1 MLLVWRNQFYIA
13 LYAAA
18 LAISVSALLFTLLQ
32 KRTDRPQNKWFISLM
47 LVITVNAIAEI
58 CVATFELNA
67 SNDYKFYYLMDGALN
82 IYFIFHTVLSPMLYC
97 YVSSVT
103 GKNRRRKCCNRVFLT
118 IPFIIAEILALLN
131 PVTHWVYYFDRQL
144 IFCRNWAEYVI
155 YVIAILYFFL
165 SFFEILFSWNAITP
179 RRSVA
184 LIYLFLLTFLGVIVQ
199 LVFIDIK
206 CELFA
211 ESLALMGAMLAVE
224 SEDDRIDAD
233 TGIYNRRALQM
244 DMINMLVMKEQ
255 ASLIFIKINNA
266 NIIERVTRSSNY
278 DTLDIAVSEYL
289 KTLVPRYKIYHP
301 NKESFVIVCSV
312 QDKISPLKLRDTI
325 SARFNE
331 VWEIYGSAFKLD
343 TIVLKADIPTDLKTY
358 NDIVYVADTLIPPVV
373 ALNNGEMSWIMRR
386 AEIESAI
393 KKCLFYGGFEVVYQ
407 PTICNDGKT
416 IHGAE
421 ALVRMN
427 DDEIGP
433 VTPEEFIP
441 IAEQIG
447 LVDDIDDFVLNEVC
461 QFIKSGLF
469 DDYKLDCINVNL
481 SVIQCLKPG
490 FFKHILELVDSYG
503 VDHSKIN
510 FEITESVGPDDYAG
524 LSMVTHQLKSAG
536 FMLSMDDYGTGYSN
550 VEGIFSLEF
559 DVVKIDKSI
568 LWNAVKDDRGRIIL
582 ENSIRMIHGLGCK
595 VLVEGVETEEQMKIL
610 QGYGVDY
617 LQGFHFAKPL
627 SKGNFLEFLNVE

>member
-1 MLLVWRNQFYIA
+1 MLLWRNQFYIA

-18 LAISVSALLFTLLQ
+18 LAISVSALVFTLLQ
-32 KRTDRPQNKWFISLM
+32 KRTDRPQNKWFMSLM
-47 LVITVNAIAEI
+47 IVVTINAIAEI
-58 CVATFELNA
+58 CVASFELNA
-67 SNDYKFYYLMDGALN
+67 SDIRFYYLMEGALN
-82 IYFIFHTVLSPMLYC
+82 LYFIFHTLLSPMLYC

-103 GKNRRRKCCNRVFLT
+103 GKNRRRKRRNKIILS
-118 IPFIIAEILALLN
+118 IPFVFSEILVLLN
-131 PVTHWVYYFDRQL
+131 PIIHCVYYFDQQL
-144 IFCRNWAEYVI
+144 VFNRNWAEYII
-155 YVIAILYFFL
+155 YVIAFFYFIL
-165 SFFEILFSWNAITP
+165 SFIEIVFSWNAITP

-184 LIYLFLLTFLGVIVQ
+184 LIYLFTLTMLGVMVQ
-199 LVFIDIK
+199 LIFINIK
-206 CELFA
+206 CEMFA
-211 ESLALMGAMLAVE
+211 EALALMGAMFAVE

-244 DMINMLVMKEQ
+244 DMYNMLMMKEQ

-266 NIIERVTRSSNY
+266 NIIERVTRSINY
-278 DTLDIAVSEYL
+278 DTLDIEVSEYL
-289 KTLVPRYKIYHP
+289 KTLVPRYRIYHP
-301 NKESFVIVCSV
+301 NKESFIIVCSI
-312 QDKISPLKLRDTI
+312 QDNCSPFKLRDSI
-325 SARFNE
+325 SSRFNE
-331 VWEIYGSAFKLD
+331 VWEIYGTAFKLD
-343 TIVLKADIPTDLKTY
+343 AIVLKADIPTELSSY
-358 NDIVYVADTLIPPVV
+358 NDIVYVADTLIPPAV
-373 ALNNGEMSWIMRR
+373 ALNNGEMKWIMRR

-407 PTICNDGKT
+407 PTICNDGET
-416 IHGAE
+416 VHGAE

-427 DDEIGP
+427 DDELGP
-433 VTPEEFIP
+433 ITPDEFIP

-461 QFIKSGLF
+461 GFIKSGLF
-469 DDYKLDCINVNL
+469 EDYKLDCINVNL

-490 FFKHILELVDSYG
+490 FFKYILETVDYYG
-503 VDHSKIN
+503 VEHSKIN
-510 FEITESVGPDDYAG
+510 FEITESVGPDDYDV

-536 FMLSMDDYGTGYSN
+536 FLLSMDDYGTGYSN

-595 VLVEGVETEEQMKIL
+595 VLVEGVETEEQMKLL
-610 QGYGVDY
+610 QAYGVDY

-627 SKGNFLEFLNVE
+627 AKDSFLKYLSAE